1 MSLISYFADIA
12 HKSIKTE
19 VDVMPID
26 ICSIGLPV
34 ILRKSFGDIIFIYS
48 VTVRIS
54 TENDMNFNAVMKLYM
69 WSIFL
74 WSAGPSEGF
83 QIKLGQM
90 WWAEY
95 CCVLFKEL

>member
-1 MSLISYFADIA
+1 
-12 HKSIKTE
+12 
-19 VDVMPID
+19 MPID

-34 ILRKSFGDIIFIYS
+34 ILRKYSGDIFIYN

-54 TENDMNFNAVMKLYM
+54 TENDMNFNAVMKSYM
-69 WSIFL
+69 WCGQLFL
-74 WSAGPSEGF
+74 WSAGPLEGF

-95 CCVLFKEL
+95 CCLLFKGL